1 MISLTNKNHYLNI
14 TPSNIVV
21 MYQNKNDQLQK
32 VKFHGSQDSLRSVL
46 LSLERKSLNSNVDRN
61 SAHGTPS
68 SLNSSRLSYGNSST
82 NTPVLFGNRLNQ
94 STPGGQGISGVN
106 LTPNTAGGSGVGF
119 TPRASGVRDLRFTPR
134 TPGVRDVNFTPR
146 APGVRD
152 VSFAPRVPCVRDVRF
167 TPSSVRTPSAGVKQ
181 TEYQQRVMPVN
192 DVNSNSLTPSSS
204 SRIDSHALNEATSV
218 PKSDNFRAGSVS
230 RLQNTSV
237 SNRSL
242 SSGVI
247 NLHSSHTEEKHGPD
261 IYNFNGRISDRSETP
276 TSLTAVNN
284 GSEPFVTPGST
295 SLKGNKISPE
305 ASNNKRKWSF
315 KSPTTSPNLAV
326 SRSNSFKMLN
336 TGPGSISNVPNMS
349 TGSSNVN
356 ISIGE
361 NKHNNVTMPGNN
373 LNVSAT
379 SFNTFN
385 RLNNTD
391 TSKLVSH
398 SGSNQS
404 FERKKSGDFN
414 NNGNVSNVNM
424 NIEVIKDVSHSSRN
438 NSESI
443 DNQTVSNTAGVT
455 KSRWSFKPRTVPS
468 PVVIEKS
475 SSQQGNNENQSR
487 VTDRTNQNS
496 DDLWQDGKYKSR

>member
-1 MISLTNKNHYLNI
+1 MPQLIYICQVSVISLTNKNHYLNI
-14 TPSNIVV
+14 TPSNVVV

-68 SLNSSRLSYGNSST
+68 SLNSSRLSYGNSPT

-94 STPGGQGISGVN
+94 STPRGQGTSGANV
-106 LTPNTAGGSGVGF
+106 TPNTPGGSGV
-119 TPRASGVRDLRFTPR
+119 R
-134 TPGVRDVNFTPR
+134 FTPR
-146 APGVRD
+146 APGVRNT
-152 VSFAPRVPCVRDVRF
+152 SFTPRAPCVRDVRF
-167 TPSSVRTPSAGVKQ
+167 TPSSVRTPTAGVKQ
-181 TEYQQRVMPVN
+181 TEYQQGVMHMN
-192 DVNSNSLTPSSS
+192 DVNSNSLTPSTS

-218 PKSDNFRAGSVS
+218 PKADNFRTRCVS
-230 RLQNTSV
+230 RQQNTSL

-242 SSGVI
+242 SSGVV
-247 NLHSSHTEEKHGPD
+247 NPHSSHTEEQQGPD
-261 IYNFNGRISDRSETP
+261 RYNFNGRISDRTETP
-276 TSLTAVNN
+276 TNVTAVNN
-284 GSEPFVTPGST
+284 GSEPFVTPGSA
-295 SLKGNKISPE
+295 SLNANKISPE

-315 KSPTTSPNLAV
+315 KSPTASPNLAV

-361 NKHNNVTMPGNN
+361 NKHNNVTMPGNDHTVN
-373 LNVSAT
+373 TT

-385 RLNNTD
+385 RLHNTD

-398 SGSNQS
+398 SGSNQN
-404 FERKKSGDFN
+404 FQRKKSGDFN

-443 DNQTVSNTAGVT
+443 DNQTVSTTAGVS

>member
-1 MISLTNKNHYLNI
+1 MPQLIYICQVSVISLTNKNHYLNI
-14 TPSNIVV
+14 TPSNVVV

-46 LSLERKSLNSNVDRN
+46 LSLERKSLHSNVDRN

-94 STPGGQGISGVN
+94 STPRGQGTSGANV
-106 LTPNTAGGSGVGF
+106 TPNAPGGSGV
-119 TPRASGVRDLRFTPR
+119 SL
-134 TPGVRDVNFTPR
+134 TPR

-152 VSFAPRVPCVRDVRF
+152 VSFSPRAPCVKDVRF
-167 TPSSVRTPSAGVKQ
+167 TPSSVRTPGASVKQ
-181 TEYQQRVMPVN
+181 IEYHQRVMHMN
-192 DVNSNSLTPSSS
+192 DVNSNSLSPSTS
-204 SRIDSHALNEATSV
+204 SRIESHALNEATAV
-218 PKSDNFRAGSVS
+218 PKSDNFRTGSVS
-230 RLQNTSV
+230 RQQNTLV

-242 SSGVI
+242 SSGIV
-247 NLHSSHTEEKHGPD
+247 NPHTSHTEEKHGPD
-261 IYNFNGRISDRSETP
+261 RYNFNSRISDRTETP
-276 TSLTAVNN
+276 TNVVNN
-284 GSEPFVTPGST
+284 GSEPFVTPGSV
-295 SLKGNKISPE
+295 SLNANKISPE

-315 KSPTTSPNLAV
+315 KSPTASSNLAV

-336 TGPGSISNVPNMS
+336 TGPGSISNVPNKS

-356 ISIGE
+356 ISTGE

-373 LNVSAT
+373 LNVSST

-385 RLNNTD
+385 SVNNTD

-404 FERKKSGDFN
+404 FQRKKSEDFN
-414 NNGNVSNVNM
+414 NNGNVSNVNR
-424 NIEVIKDVSHSSRN
+424 NIEVIKDISHTSRH
-438 NSESI
+438 NSEST
-443 DNQTVSNTAGVT
+443 DNQTISTTAGVT

-475 SSQQGNNENQSR
+475 SQQGNNVNQSH
-487 VTDRTNQNS
+487 VTERTGQNS

>member
-14 TPSNIVV
+14 TPSNVVV

-94 STPGGQGISGVN
+94 STPRGQGTSGANV
-106 LTPNTAGGSGVGF
+106 TPNAPGGSGVSL
-119 TPRASGVRDLRFTPR
+119 TPRASGVRDVRFTPR
-134 TPGVRDVNFTPR
+134 APGVRDASFTPR

-152 VSFAPRVPCVRDVRF
+152 VSFTPRAPSVRNVRF
-167 TPSSVRTPSAGVKQ
+167 TSGSVRTPGASVKQ
-181 TEYQQRVMPVN
+181 TECQQGVMHMN
-192 DVNSNSLTPSSS
+192 DVRNNSLTPSIC
-204 SRIDSHALNEATSV
+204 SRIDSHALNDASPM
-218 PKSDNFRAGSVS
+218 PKADNFRTGSV
-230 RLQNTSV
+230 LGQQNISL

-242 SSGVI
+242 SSGVV
-247 NLHSSHTEEKHGPD
+247 NPQSSHSDEKHGPD
-261 IYNFNGRISDRSETP
+261 RYNFNGRLSDRTETP
-276 TSLTAVNN
+276 TTVTAVDN
-284 GSEPFVTPGST
+284 GSEPFLTPGSA
-295 SLKGNKISPE
+295 SLGNKTSPE

-315 KSPTTSPNLAV
+315 KSPTASPNLAV

-336 TGPGSISNVPNMS
+336 AGPGSISNVPNMS

-373 LNVSAT
+373 LNVSST

-385 RLNNTD
+385 RLHNTD

-398 SGSNQS
+398 SGSNQN
-404 FERKKSGDFN
+404 FQRKKSGDFN

-424 NIEVIKDVSHSSRN
+424 NIEVIKDVTHSSRN

-443 DNQTVSNTAGVT
+443 DNQTVSTTPGVT

-468 PVVIEKS
+468 PVVTEKS
-475 SSQQGNNENQSR
+475 SSQQGNNENQSL
-487 VTDRTNQNS
+487 VTDRTSQNS